1 MHTISKKLKLPQH
14 YEIDIKEDEQRT
26 QWSRRKLSFILDLNM
41 RAETVEF
48 LEEYGSDKI
57 FLDMISKHDS

>member
-1 MHTISKKLKLPQH
+1 MNK
-14 YEIDIKEDEQRT
+14 EINGAEE
-26 QWSRRKLSFILDLNM
+26 KLSFILDLNM

>member
-1 MHTISKKLKLPQH
+1 MNK
-14 YEIDIKEDEQRT
+14 EINGAEE
-26 QWSRRKLSFILDLNM
+26 KLSFILDLNI

>member
-1 MHTISKKLKLPQH
+1 MNK
-14 YEIDIKEDEQRT
+14 EINGAEE
-26 QWSRRKLSFILDLNM
+26 KLSFILDLNM

-48 LEEYGSDKI
+48 LEEYWSDKI